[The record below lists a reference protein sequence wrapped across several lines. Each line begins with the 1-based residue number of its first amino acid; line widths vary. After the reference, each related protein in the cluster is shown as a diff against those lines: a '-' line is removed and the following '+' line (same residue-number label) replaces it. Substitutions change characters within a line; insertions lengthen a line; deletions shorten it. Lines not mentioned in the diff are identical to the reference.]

1 MFNLL
6 SLFSRRSQRRWL
18 YPVLSFL
25 VGVGLFVGSSQ
36 LVQAIPWFD
45 VIRQGV
51 QIIQLSNV
59 SDKEEIQLGKQINQQ
74 MVGREFQL
82 YRNDRVNRYVE
93 RVGERLAA
101 KSDRPNL
108 PYKFQ
113 VVESD
118 SVNAFATAGGYV
130 YVTTELLRT
139 ADNEA
144 ELASV
149 LGHEIGHITNRHL
162 IKQLRETAIAGGV
175 ATAAG
180 LDRNQAV
187 AIGVDLALRR
197 PNSRQDEYE
206 ADTTGLKMLRQAG
219 YAESAMVS
227 FMEKLLK
234 QGSSVPT
241 FLSTHPATKNRIARL
256 RNAIDPQQGRV
267 GDGLDSGSYRA
278 NIRPLQS

>member
-6 SLFSRRSQRRWL
+6 SFFSRRSHRRWL
-18 YPVLSFL
+18 YPFLSFL
-25 VGVGLFVGSSQ
+25 VAAGLFVGSSQ

-101 KSDRPNL
+101 ESDRPNL

-206 ADTTGLKMLRQAG
+206 ADTTGLKMLGQAG

-234 QGSSVPT
+234 QGSSGPT

-256 RNAIDPQQGRV
+256 RNAIDPQQGRA

-278 NIRPLQS
+278 NIRPLRS